1 MTPPPPVASGTLGG
15 LDYLVIALYFALN
28 LGVGWWVRARKNA
41 SSGEYFLGGG
51 KIPLWAAAIS
61 IYATSVSSISYMA
74 LPAYAYSKDWRAML
88 VGPLGAMAGFV
99 VATFFI
105 GILRRLNTV
114 TVFAYLEHRFDPRVR
129 TLGAGLA
136 MVLSIFGRSSVVL
149 LLPAMAL
156 STVTGMS
163 VYLSIVLMGLVTTY
177 YSMAGGF
184 AAVIW
189 TDVIQFAAMMGGV
202 VAILCYALG
211 GVPDGIA
218 GVFSAGSAA
227 DKFDLLTFDW
237 NFQQVSV
244 WVLVGFFTATVFQQ
258 LSDQPTM
265 QRAMAAKSVGEAR
278 RTLVFGYLLGFPS
291 NPLFFFVGTALF
303 AFYQAQP
310 DRMVAGLN
318 SDAIVPYFVVN
329 ELPAGLVGLIIA
341 AIFAAAMSTLSSS
354 LNSAAAMLVGDV
366 RGVLKPDATDAQRV
380 RLGRNFTLI
389 AGLLATAM
397 AAFVASRGTSS
408 LWEQSIKLLSLF
420 GGAFPGI
427 FALGLLTRRASSTGV
442 IIGAF
447 ASIGMVLWVQNY
459 TVINPFFHAFAALAA
474 TIVVGYAASLIFP
487 SAKSAA
493 SLAGLTVWDRKSRKH
508 EEEGVTYQS

>member
-1 MTPPPPVASGTLGG
+1 MADPAPILVNSLTWP
-15 LDYLVIALYFALN
+15 DYLVIALYFTLS
-28 LGVGWWVRARKNA
+28 LGVGWWARARKNA

-61 IYATSVSSISYMA
+61 IYATGVSSISYMA
-74 LPAYAYSKDWRAML
+74 LPAYAYSKDWRAVL
-88 VGPLGAMAGFV
+88 VGPLSAMAGFV
-99 VATFFI
+99 VASVFI
-105 GILRRLNTV
+105 SILRRLNAV

-129 TLGAGLA
+129 TLGATLA
-136 MVLSIFGRSSVVL
+136 MILSVFGRSGVVL

-156 STVTGMS
+156 STVTGLS

-177 YSMAGGF
+177 YSMKGGF

-202 VAILCYALG
+202 VAILYYALA
-211 GVPDGIA
+211 GVPDGVA
-218 GVFSAGSAA
+218 GVFSAGSTAN
-227 DKFDLLTFDW
+227 KFDLLTFEW
-237 NFQQVSV
+237 NFTQVSV
-244 WVLVGFFTATVFQQ
+244 WVLLGFFAANVFKE
-258 LSDQPTM
+258 LSDQPVM

-278 RTLVFGYLLGFPS
+278 RTLIFGSLLSFPS
-291 NPLFFFVGTALF
+291 NPLFFFVGTTLF
-303 AFYQAQP
+303 AFYQAHP
-310 DRMVAGLN
+310 DRMIAGLK

-329 ELPAGLVGLIIA
+329 EMPAGLVGLIIA

-408 LWEQSIKLLSLF
+408 IWEQSIKLLSLF

-459 TVINPFFHAFAALAA
+459 TQINPFFHAFAALAA
-474 TIVVGYAASLIFP
+474 TIIVGYAASLIFP
-487 SAKSAA
+487 SAKPAA
-493 SLAGLTVWDRKSRKH
+493 ALAGLTVWDQKSRKD